1 LEDRELNQAR
11 SKPDTV
17 DIPVRTARIFVHHY
31 NSTQYCKTETVF
43 SIFPFLQT
51 NITSL
56 FVALSIDYNVA
67 MTFILN
73 NNNKIKK
80 IIIIIIKLPY
90 MWDFQPHLIQ
100 WTTWPTKA
108 VLPQHVCDQQ
118 TNQPTSS
125 TLCVTRSPR
134 QFQAALLCR
143 VVVSSAHVRYS
154 TTEQSRSCNET
165 LIYQRCTNGT
175 LSNNHHLLTHNKKLS
190 SRRETGQR
198 FVSLSFEMTLLN
210 KTCVFL
216 LAFC

>member
-1 LEDRELNQAR
+1 
-11 SKPDTV
+11 
-17 DIPVRTARIFVHHY
+17 
-31 NSTQYCKTETVF
+31 
-43 SIFPFLQT
+43 
-51 NITSL
+51 
-56 FVALSIDYNVA
+56 
-67 MTFILN
+67 
-73 NNNKIKK
+73 
-80 IIIIIIKLPY
+80 

-108 VLPQHVCDQQ
+108 VLPQHMCVTNEP

-216 LAFC
+216 LAFRWNYVCISYHFSDIQHQIMIWPWNWGHGSFKIAKHGAIRFLLYVSLPL